1 MSCDRR
7 NGGAPNEAY
16 PLKGLCSK
24 GRPGTAALRQKSAR
38 VFRQGASV
46 RRAVMETSLLVSQR
60 NQRIDLRRTTR
71 RDVASQQ
78 SHNRQ

>member
-46 RRAVMETSLLVSQR
+46 RMEVMETSYSYR
-60 NQRIDLRRTTR
+60 NAISGSTFAARR
-71 RDVASQQ
+71 AGM
-78 SHNRQ
+78 